1 MYARVGKEEIVIERE
16 FWEIFIPLISAHVLG
31 DFLLQNDDWVRRKKY
46 LAVLFK
52 HVLVLAV
59 VSYILVGIIQAW
71 QLALVIFISH
81 ALIDRI
87 KTRSN
92 RDNLFVFLLD
102 QCVHILTLILA
113 ASLVVRWELYPG
125 ESLWLR
131 WFGPGYLDFLIFS
144 TGALVCVY
152 VGGFV
157 VGYGVAP
164 LLAKIEARDAHDEE
178 QGDMGA
184 VQARGFEEGGRIIG
198 YLERALIFIL
208 VIANQAGAIGFLIAA
223 KSVLRFGEV
232 RQRENRMEAEY
243 IIIGTL
249 LSFTFGLMIAFTTK
263 YLMTLV

>member
-1 MYARVGKEEIVIERE
+1 MGKEEIVIDPE
-16 FWEIFIPLISAHVLG
+16 FWVIFIPLLSAHVLG
-31 DFLLQNDDWVRRKKY
+31 DFLLQNDDWVRRKEY
-46 LAVLFK
+46 LPVLLK

-59 VSYILVGIIQAW
+59 LSYVLVGIIPAW
-71 QLALVIFISH
+71 QLAFVVFISH

-87 KTRSN
+87 KTRSE

-102 QCVHILTLILA
+102 QCVHILILILMA
-113 ASLVVRWELYPG
+113 ALVVRWQLYSA

-131 WFGPGYLDFLIFS
+131 WFGPGYLDFLIFF
-144 TGALVCVY
+144 TGAVVSIY

-164 LLAKIEARDAHDEE
+164 LLAKIEARDEHNEE

-184 VQARGFEEGGRIIG
+184 VQSRGFEEGGRIIG

-249 LSFTFGLMIAFTTK
+249 LSFTFGLLIAFTTK
-263 YLMTLV
+263 YLLALV

>member
-1 MYARVGKEEIVIERE
+1 MIEPE
-16 FWEIFIPLISAHVLG
+16 FWEIFIPLFSAHVLG
-31 DFLLQNDDWVRRKKY
+31 DFLLQNDEWVKRKKY
-46 LAVLFK
+46 LPVLLK

-59 VSYILVGIIQAW
+59 LSYILVGIFLAW
-71 QLALVIFISH
+71 QLALVVFISH
-81 ALIDRI
+81 ALIDAI
-87 KTRSN
+87 KTRSE

-102 QCVHILTLILA
+102 QCVHILILILMS
-113 ASLVVRWELYPG
+113 SLVVRWNLYPDAG
-125 ESLWLR
+125 LWLG
-131 WFGPGYLDFLIFS
+131 WFGPGYLDFLILF
-144 TGALVCVY
+144 TGAVVCIY

-178 QGDMGA
+178 QGDMRA
-184 VQARGFEEGGRIIG
+184 VQARGFEDGGRIIG

-249 LSFTFGLMIAFTTK
+249 LSFTFGLLIAFTTMH
-263 YLMTLV
+263 LLRIV